1 LLPCFSFCSLSSGNG
16 DFSNES
22 GVALIIKESPAH
34 CWQTRTKLEDIAGQ
48 FRGRVKYLGSFIS
61 RGMRRA
67 PADDIRKGLMSQIGA
82 LLGISQAH
90 YNLPGII
97 SHLRKIA
104 WGIC

>member
-1 LLPCFSFCSLSSGNG
+1 
-16 DFSNES
+16 
-22 GVALIIKESPAH
+22 
-34 CWQTRTKLEDIAGQ
+34 
-48 FRGRVKYLGSFIS
+48 
-61 RGMRRA
+61 MRRA